1 MEDAQYIKFCTVDC
15 HAVYILCPLLLVPK
29 DVLNKGLNLFIFRS
43 MNCYNPRQVLYK

>member
-1 MEDAQYIKFCTVDC
+1 MENAYCTKFCTVDC

-43 MNCYNPRQVLYK
+43 MNSYNPWQALYK